1 MLSSGGSDLPLGF
14 KQLHQLAQVSLLVF
28 TQSKPSYLIN
38 ILVKKG
44 RKGHIVRPSNE
55 RETSSTS
62 LTCEC
67 PVVEGLSFEL
77 SPFSGG
83 GENLTV

>member
-1 MLSSGGSDLPLGF
+1 MLYYVWGSDLSLGF

-38 ILVKKG
+38 IPVKKG

-55 RETSSTS
+55 RETK
-62 LTCEC
+62 LRAH
-67 PVVEGLSFEL
+67 
-77 SPFSGG
+77 
-83 GENLTV
+83 